1 MKRRILSVVSGSV
14 AALLIIAGIEQL
26 TPFFFD
32 LPSHIAWNDKTALT
46 AMVASMPLN
55 AFLMILGGYILA
67 AFTGGLIAGLI
78 ATENKTA
85 AAIRVGFV
93 LILGAIMHFVSIPH
107 PRWFIIGSIAVYI
120 PMAYLGGILAS
131 GMHQTEKE

>member
-107 PRWFIIGSIAVYI
+107 LVHHRFYRSIYSNGLSRRHPCIRDA
-120 PMAYLGGILAS
+120 PNR
-131 GMHQTEKE
+131 K